1 MAHDEK
7 RKQALERQCRNHAE
21 IDRRNGIRMIVQ
33 ESTPALRRRSSTF
46 LRCTWY
52 ARFRDFEAKF
62 E

>member
-1 MAHDEK
+1 MADDEECE
-7 RKQALERQCRNHAE
+7 QALERQCRDHAE

-46 LRCTWY
+46 DRVLGDGRL
-52 ARFRDFEAKF
+52 RDFEAKF